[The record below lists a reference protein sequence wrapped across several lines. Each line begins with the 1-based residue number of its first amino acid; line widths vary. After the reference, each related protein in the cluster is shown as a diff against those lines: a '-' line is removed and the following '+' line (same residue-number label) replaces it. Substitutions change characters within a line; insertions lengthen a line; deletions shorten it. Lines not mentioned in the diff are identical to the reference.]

1 MTCELKRN
9 IVMLRTGGGFER
21 FDDFVPGNYRQMQ
34 R

>member
-1 MTCELKRN
+1 
-9 IVMLRTGGGFER
+9 MLRTGGGFER